1 MKAYLAGQSQCYKAI
16 SQVAGHMQQW
26 GYEFTEPWWNGM
38 ETPTDPAV
46 VAKSDVL
53 GVLRAEVVFAVIDLS
68 VGHGRGLWFELGYA
82 FAQNIPIYVLL
93 VGGEEHSPPF
103 SEECDRLKQE
113 LVFLNLTTD
122 YGRVHPRV
130 TNPHEWATI
139 LSDMRVER
147 RSNPFTYGLAGAAQR
162 RIHQAGV
169 TWCSDYLSRQAQ
181 WSGDTFGKPE
191 EADRTEGCLRHIE
204 AEIQEVRS
212 EAKAGSKK
220 LVCEETCDI
229 IILALDI
236 LWRNGWVGEQVI
248 NQLEAKQ
255 RKNMARKW
263 QKVDGDTP
271 SMHIKEE
278 ES

>member
-38 ETPTDPAV
+38 ETPTDPAA
-46 VAKSDVL
+46 VAKSDVI
-53 GVLRAEVVFAVIDLS
+53 GVSRAEVVFAVIDLS
-68 VGHGRGLWFELGYA
+68 VGHGRGLWFELGCA
-82 FAQNIPIYVLL
+82 FAQKIPIYVLL
-93 VGGEEHSPPF
+93 VRGEEHGPPF
-103 SEECDRLKQE
+103 SEEWDKLSRE

-122 YGRVHPRV
+122 YGRAQPGV
-130 TNPHEWATI
+130 TNPYEWATI
-139 LSDMRVER
+139 LCDMR
-147 RSNPFTYGLAGAAQR
+147 STPFNYEPPWSPSILTRQT
-162 RIHQAGV
+162 GV
-169 TWCSDYLSRQAQ
+169 TWCSDYLSRQSQ

-191 EADRTEGCLRHIE
+191 ETDRTEGCLRHIE

-212 EAKAGSKK
+212 EAKAGARD

-236 LWRNGWVGEQVI
+236 LWRNGWVGEQII